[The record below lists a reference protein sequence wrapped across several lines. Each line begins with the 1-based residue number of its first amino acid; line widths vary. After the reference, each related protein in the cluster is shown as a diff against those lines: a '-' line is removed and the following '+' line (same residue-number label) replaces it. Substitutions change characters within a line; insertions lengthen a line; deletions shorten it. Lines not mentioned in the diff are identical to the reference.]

1 MVESNIYYVMGV
13 SGSGKTTVGE
23 ALAKELSVP
32 LYDGDDYHPKENVKK
47 MAAGHPLND
56 EDRKSWLLRLNDLS
70 QENREKGA
78 VIVCSAL
85 KQSYR
90 EILKKDLENE
100 PVFIFL
106 SGSFDLIL
114 ERMEKRKG
122 HFMPP
127 DLLKSQFETL
137 EIPKDALSVSIDQ
150 APKAI
155 LSEILRK
162 LKNHA

>member
-1 MVESNIYYVMGV
+1 MAKANIYYVMGV
-13 SGSGKTTVGE
+13 SGSGKTTIGE
-23 ALAKELSVP
+23 SLAKELAIP
-32 LYDGDDYHPKENVKK
+32 FYDGDDFHPKENVKK

-56 EDRKSWLLRLNDLS
+56 EDRKSWLLRLNALS
-70 QENREKGA
+70 RENSKNGV

-90 EILKKDLENE
+90 KILKKGVEDQT
-100 PVFIFL
+100 VFLFL
-106 SGSFDLIL
+106 SGSFKTIL
-114 ERMEKRKG
+114 DRMQKRKG

-150 APKAI
+150 KPE
-155 LSEILRK
+155 EILAEILLK
-162 LKNHA
+162 LKKQP